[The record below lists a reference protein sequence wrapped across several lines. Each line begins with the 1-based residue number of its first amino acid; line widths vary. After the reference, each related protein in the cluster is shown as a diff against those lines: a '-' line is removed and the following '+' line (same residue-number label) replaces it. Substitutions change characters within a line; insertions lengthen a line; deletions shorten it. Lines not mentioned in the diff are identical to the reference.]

1 MAVVGVELAGQEV
14 GEIGDAIVAAA
25 AAVVAATA
33 DDAAADVNASAADV
47 FVGLVVDDEKCYL
60 DREAAVAVMAELQAV
75 AGFALA
81 KAEKP
86 SL

>member
-1 MAVVGVELAGQEV
+1 MAVVGVELADQEV

-25 AAVVAATA
+25 AVVAATA
-33 DDAAADVNASAADV
+33 DDVAADVNASAADV
-47 FVGLVVDDEKCYL
+47 FAGLVVDDEKCYL